1 MNSVYT
7 KELELE
13 ALLIQQLET
22 LGYDRVQLRNE
33 TTLLENLKRK
43 IQQLNKIE
51 KPFSDS
57 EWRQIWHYLS
67 NETTVF
73 KKAELL
79 RNRCPVKFDDGS
91 IRHVHF

>member
-22 LGYDRVQLRNE
+22 LGYERVQLRNE

-51 KPFSDS
+51 NHF
-57 EWRQIWHYLS
+57 QIQS
-67 NETTVF
+67 
-73 KKAELL
+73 
-79 RNRCPVKFDDGS
+79 GS
-91 IRHVHF
+91 KSGIT